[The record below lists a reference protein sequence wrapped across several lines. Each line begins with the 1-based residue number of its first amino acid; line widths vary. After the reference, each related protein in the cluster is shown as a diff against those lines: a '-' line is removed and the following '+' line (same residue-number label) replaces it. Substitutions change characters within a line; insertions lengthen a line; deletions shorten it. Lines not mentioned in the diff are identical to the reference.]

1 MAGVPGEDLAWGRGA
16 MGTKWFSGAPFGV
29 QSHRCAPPPGVP
41 GAWRRRERQEG
52 AGSEG
57 WGPAFLS
64 GSHLLHL
71 CLGLIH
77 HP

>member
-1 MAGVPGEDLAWGRGA
+1 MAGVRGEDLAWGRGT

-29 QSHRCAPPPGVP
+29 QSHRCAPPPRS
-41 GAWRRRERQEG
+41 ARSLEEE